1 MIKNS
6 SGSLKKYRLHSNTKV
21 EDILSYIFVFL
32 GSVKKTV

>member
-21 EDILSYIFVFL
+21 EGVSRKLCKFF
-32 GSVKKTV
+32 